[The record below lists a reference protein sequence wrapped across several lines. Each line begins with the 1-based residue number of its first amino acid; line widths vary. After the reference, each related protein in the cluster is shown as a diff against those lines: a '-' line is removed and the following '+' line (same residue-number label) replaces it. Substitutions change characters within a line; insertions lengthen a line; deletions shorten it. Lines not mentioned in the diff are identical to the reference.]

1 MSPISTARRRSPAAS
16 SFRPIRPPLARP
28 RRGEG
33 SGAGAGVFLDCP
45 PPTNLIFPPPYML
58 QWALSVDRQLTSNMG
73 LRLSYIANRGVQ
85 LPWAPD
91 LNQPQSSTVFYA
103 QRPAT
108 DRPFPNWDLIYSR
121 DAGANSIYNAF
132 QAELNRRYSSGLS
145 LSTAYTLA
153 KHLADNAGPNPSSYA
168 GETGGGRVTD
178 SLDRRGDRGDVYATR
193 RHRSI
198 TSLVYDLPFGKK
210 RQFFSSMSRPVDV
223 LLGGWS

>member
-1 MSPISTARRRSPAAS
+1 M
-16 SFRPIRPPLARP
+16 
-28 RRGEG
+28 
-33 SGAGAGVFLDCP
+33 
-45 PPTNLIFPPPYML
+45 
-58 QWALSVDRQLTSNMG
+58 QWALSIDRQLSSSMG

-91 LNQPQSSTVFYA
+91 LNQPAASTTFYS

-132 QAELNRRYSSGLS
+132 QVELNRRYSSGLS
-145 LSTAYTLA
+145 FSTAYTLA
-153 KHLADNAGPNPSSYA
+153 KHLADNAGPSPTGYA

-193 RHRSI
+193 SVRIGSRTVRSRI
-198 TSLVYDLPFGKK
+198 PRPTSGSTAMLSCVPAGLPA
-210 RQFFSSMSRPVDV
+210 RTSSTAVWEWCRAA
-223 LLGGWS
+223 